1 MTGRAIERDLDV
13 LESAAVGER
22 DDEGSEDK
30 VDSQGGRAEA
40 DEADRRLVRPAGS
53 ELQSCPLLLAS

>member
-13 LESAAVGER
+13 LESAAVGES

-40 DEADRRLVRPAGS
+40 DEADRRLVRPAGY
-53 ELQSCPLLLAS
+53 